1 MDHPDKALEKSFL
14 ETIANSDLQDVGKTT
29 AEVVIDSVLKE
40 GLLRDIPLLSLV
52 IGLAKAGVSVK
63 EHMFI
68 EKVLRFLSPLR
79 KYTNEERRNYLASL
93 DENELRNA
101 SQYML
106 LYLDRLD
113 SLEKPPMLARVFEA
127 FMLQQIRYKTMLY
140 FSHFIDSVFILV
152 WQDYHRV
159 IKTWHDAPGGAPR
172 IAKDDALALEKV
184 GFYMEEH
191 KAENMVVGDRFETAL
206 KAVKRNLVL
215 TDAGWQFI
223 QVVFQLWT
231 SDTDGRSRRWLSVE
245 LRPGRY

>member
-127 FMLQQIRYKTMLY
+127 FMLQQIRYKTIMGGPRQGGY
-140 FSHFIDSVFILV
+140 SRRHSPVICVADS
-152 WQDYHRV
+152 
-159 IKTWHDAPGGAPR
+159 R
-172 IAKDDALALEKV
+172 IEPAFDRALAFCGSGFLQLYDRVTNELLTVLDLE
-184 GFYMEEH
+184 
-191 KAENMVVGDRFETAL
+191 RL
-206 KAVKRNLVL
+206 L
-215 TDAGWQFI
+215 
-223 QVVFQLWT
+223 
-231 SDTDGRSRRWLSVE
+231 
-245 LRPGRY
+245 LRLG